1 MVCRVR
7 RHSTVLRRLHL
18 RVNDEQI
25 RRVLGLLYQ
34 DDTLR
39 TFASLV
45 LGATDGLPPKALHRL
60 ASGGLAACDENGTWR
75 ATPERFREL
84 LRARAEPAEELT
96 PEERV
101 LRTFLVDGR
110 LTTMGMKRDKRLV
123 VLRYIVMVFE
133 PGARYAEKD
142 VNVALRAF
150 HDDYAALRRYLVDE
164 GLLSREGNVYW
175 RSGGPIEL

>member
-1 MVCRVR
+1 M
-7 RHSTVLRRLHL
+7 
-18 RVNDEQI
+18 NDEEI

-45 LGATDGLPPKALHRL
+45 LGVTDDLSPKSLRKL
-60 ASGGLAACDENGTWR
+60 AGGGLAECDESGAWR
-75 ATPERFREL
+75 ATPERFRDL
-84 LRARAEPAEELT
+84 LRARAEPAQELS

-110 LTTMGMKRDKRLV
+110 LTTLAMRRDKRLV
-123 VLRYIVMVFE
+123 VLRYIATVFE
-133 PGARYAEKD
+133 PGVRYAEKD

-164 GLLSREGNVYW
+164 DLLSREGNVYW
-175 RSGGPIEL
+175 RSGGHVDVWAGS

>member
-1 MVCRVR
+1 MVG
-7 RHSTVLRRLHL
+7 
-18 RVNDEQI
+18 VNDEEI

-34 DDTLR
+34 EETLR
-39 TFASLV
+39 AFASLV
-45 LGATDGLPPKALHRL
+45 LGDTDGVPPKALRKL
-60 ASGGLAACDENGTWR
+60 AAGGLAACDESGKWQ

-84 LRARAEPAEELT
+84 LRARAEPAEELSA
-96 PEERV
+96 EERV

-110 LTTMGMKRDKRLV
+110 LTTMGMRRDKRLV
-123 VLRYIVMVFE
+123 VLRYIATVFE
-133 PGARYAEKD
+133 PGVRYPEKD

-175 RSGGPIEL
+175 RSGGHVEV

>member
-1 MVCRVR
+1 M
-7 RHSTVLRRLHL
+7 
-18 RVNDEQI
+18 NDEEI

-45 LGATDGLPPKALHRL
+45 LGATGELSPKALRKL
-60 ASGGLAACDENGTWR
+60 ENGGLAARDESGAWR
-75 ATPERFREL
+75 ATPERFRDL
-84 LRARAEPAEELT
+84 LRAHAEPPQALS

-110 LTTMGMKRDKRLV
+110 LTTMAMKRDKRLV
-123 VLRYIVMVFE
+123 VLRYIARVFE
-133 PGARYAEKD
+133 PGVRYPEKD

-164 GLLSREGNVYW
+164 ELLSREGNVYW
-175 RSGGPIEL
+175 RSGGPVEI

>member
-1 MVCRVR
+1 MV
-7 RHSTVLRRLHL
+7 
-18 RVNDEQI
+18 RVNDEAI
-25 RRVLGLLYQ
+25 RRVLGLLSQ

-39 TFASLV
+39 AFARLV
-45 LGATDGLPPKALHRL
+45 LAEAADELSPKTLDRL
-60 ASGGLAACDENGTWR
+60 ASGGLAARGADGTWR

-84 LRARAEPAEELT
+84 LRAQAEPAGALSA
-96 PEERV
+96 EERV

-123 VLRYIVMVFE
+123 LLRHIVTVFE
-133 PGARYAEKD
+133 PGVRYPEKD

-164 GLLSREGNVYW
+164 ELLSREDNVYW
-175 RSGGPIEL
+175 RSGGHVEV

>member
-1 MVCRVR
+1 M
-7 RHSTVLRRLHL
+7 SG
-18 RVNDEQI
+18 VNDQEI

-39 TFASLV
+39 AFASLV
-45 LGATDGLPPKALHRL
+45 LGTADGLSPKVLQRL
-60 ASGGLAACDENGTWR
+60 ASGGLAARDESGEWR

-96 PEERV
+96 AEERV

-110 LTTMGMKRDKRLV
+110 LTTMTMRRDKRLV
-123 VLRYIVMVFE
+123 VLRYIAMVFE
-133 PGARYAEKD
+133 PGVRYPEKD

-164 GLLSREGNVYW
+164 CLLSREDNVYW
-175 RSGGPIEL
+175 RSGGPIDI

>member
-1 MVCRVR
+1 MVE
-7 RHSTVLRRLHL
+7 
-18 RVNDEQI
+18 VNDDEI

-34 DDTLR
+34 DDTLK

-45 LGATDGLPPKALHRL
+45 LGVTDELSPKALRKL
-60 ASGGLAACDENGTWR
+60 AGGGLAACDENGAWR
-75 ATPERFREL
+75 ATPETFRDL
-84 LRARAEPAEELT
+84 LRSRAEPPEQLS

-110 LTTMGMKRDKRLV
+110 LTTMTMRRDKRLV
-123 VLRYIVMVFE
+123 VLRYIAMVFE
-133 PGARYAEKD
+133 PGVRYQEKD

-164 GLLSREGNVYW
+164 DLLSREGNVYW
-175 RSGGPIEL
+175 RSGGHVEV

>member
-1 MVCRVR
+1 M
-7 RHSTVLRRLHL
+7 
-18 RVNDEQI
+18 NDEGI

-34 DDTLR
+34 DETLR
-39 TFASLV
+39 TFAALV
-45 LGATDGLPPKALHRL
+45 LGEAGDLPPKALRKL
-60 ASGGLAACDENGTWR
+60 EAGGLAARDDGGTWR

-84 LRARAEPAEELT
+84 LRAHAEPAEELS

-110 LTTMGMKRDKRLV
+110 LTTTTMRRDKRLV
-123 VLRYIVMVFE
+123 VLRYISRVFE
-133 PGARYAEKD
+133 PGVRYPEKD

-164 GLLSREGNVYW
+164 DLLSREGNVYW
-175 RSGGPIEL
+175 RSGGPVDL

>member
-1 MVCRVR
+1 M
-7 RHSTVLRRLHL
+7 
-18 RVNDEQI
+18 
-25 RRVLGLLYQ
+25 LGLLYQ
-34 DDTLR
+34 DDTLK

-45 LGATDGLPPKALHRL
+45 LGAGDGLPEKSLRKL
-60 ASGGLAACDENGTWR
+60 ESGGLAACDESGEWR
-75 ATPERFREL
+75 ATPGRFRDL
-84 LRARAEPAEELT
+84 LKATAEPAGRLS

-110 LTTMGMKRDKRLV
+110 LTTMGMRRDKRLV
-123 VLRYIVMVFE
+123 VLRYIVLVFE
-133 PGARYAEKD
+133 PGVRYPEKD

-175 RSGGPIEL
+175 RSGGHVEI

>member
-1 MVCRVR
+1 V
-7 RHSTVLRRLHL
+7 S
-18 RVNDEQI
+18 DEEI
-25 RRVLGLLYQ
+25 RRVLGLLCQ

-39 TFASLV
+39 AFASLV
-45 LGATDGLPPKALHRL
+45 LGGGEDLPARSLDRL
-60 ASGGLAACDENGTWR
+60 ATGGLAVRDESGKWR
-75 ATPERFREL
+75 ARPERFREL
-84 LRARAEPAEELT
+84 LRARAAEPAEELS

-123 VLRYIVMVFE
+123 VLRYIAMVFE
-133 PGARYAEKD
+133 PGVRYAEKD

-164 GLLSREGNVYW
+164 GLMSREGNVYW
-175 RSGGPIEL
+175 RSGGFVQV

>member
-1 MVCRVR
+1 M
-7 RHSTVLRRLHL
+7 
-18 RVNDEQI
+18 NDDEI

-34 DDTLR
+34 DDTLK

-45 LGATDGLPPKALHRL
+45 LGATGGLAEKSLRKL
-60 ASGGLAACDENGTWR
+60 ESGGLAARDESGAWR
-75 ATPERFREL
+75 ATPERFRDL
-84 LRARAEPAEELT
+84 LRSTAEPAEQLG

-110 LTTMGMKRDKRLV
+110 LTTTVMKRDKRLV
-123 VLRYIVMVFE
+123 VLRYIATVFE
-133 PGARYAEKD
+133 PGVRYPEKD

-175 RSGGPIEL
+175 RSGGPVQV

>member
-1 MVCRVR
+1 M
-7 RHSTVLRRLHL
+7 
-18 RVNDEQI
+18 NDEDI

-45 LGATDGLPPKALHRL
+45 LGTTDGLSPKCLHKL
-60 ASGGLAACDENGTWR
+60 AAGGLAARGDDGTWR
-75 ATPERFREL
+75 ATPERFRDL
-84 LRARAEPAEELT
+84 LRAHAEPAEELS
-96 PEERV
+96 PDERV

-110 LTTMGMKRDKRLV
+110 LTTMAMRRDKRLV
-123 VLRYIVMVFE
+123 VLRYIAMVFE
-133 PGARYAEKD
+133 PGMRYAEKD

-164 GLLSREGNVYW
+164 DLLSREGNVYW
-175 RSGGPIEL
+175 RSGGHVDI

>member
-1 MVCRVR
+1 MVG
-7 RHSTVLRRLHL
+7 
-18 RVNDEQI
+18 VNNEEM
-25 RRVLGLLYQ
+25 RRVLGLLSQ

-45 LGATDGLPPKALHRL
+45 LGDAGGHSPRALHKL
-60 ASGGLAACDENGTWR
+60 AAGGLAACDESGKWR
-75 ATPERFREL
+75 ATPGRFREL
-84 LRARAEPAEELT
+84 LRARAEPVEELSA
-96 PEERV
+96 EERV

-123 VLRYIVMVFE
+123 VLRYIALVFE
-133 PGARYAEKD
+133 PGVRYAEKD

-164 GLLSREGNVYW
+164 GLLSRKDNVYW
-175 RSGGPIEL
+175 RSGGHVDV

>member
-1 MVCRVR
+1 M
-7 RHSTVLRRLHL
+7 
-18 RVNDEQI
+18 NDEEI

-34 DDTLR
+34 EETLQ

-45 LGATDGLPPKALHRL
+45 LGAPGELSPKALRKL
-60 ASGGLAACDENGTWR
+60 ENGGLAARDESGAWR
-75 ATPERFREL
+75 ATPERFRDL
-84 LRARAEPAEELT
+84 LRAHAEPARELS

-110 LTTMGMKRDKRLV
+110 LTTTTMRRDKRLV
-123 VLRYIVMVFE
+123 VLRYIATVFE
-133 PGARYAEKD
+133 PGVRYPEKD

-164 GLLSREGNVYW
+164 CLLSREGNVYW
-175 RSGGPIEL
+175 RSGGPVDV